1 MKINKAQIKHSQ
13 CAKQKVELGNIDD
26 AAAAAVII
34 FALAYL
40 NFNNLYTKNSIK
52 L

>member
-26 AAAAAVII
+26 AAAVII